1 MAGCCLHQNRH
12 TLTQWKLNQ
21 QQKHFSEFYPQD
33 GCRIQLAHETTS
45 LSVTLCI
52 LWRGDNV
59 ISASHSEGP
68 RFRRSETRK
77 VNTVHMLL
85 TLSRKLV
92 EVSAVFCAVLLHE
105 IKPKIPLYFSI
116 KSRIFSRSHRNSS
129 LRRPV
134 AVWRTLQSIMYKGK
148 GSPYSITERRVPELI
163 PILGSQP
170 AGDVSHK
177 PGSRLPLLSTRRAVT
192 LATLKRAATSFAA
205 W

>member
-33 GCRIQLAHETTS
+33 GCRIQLAHETRS

-68 RFRRSETRK
+68 RVRRSETRK

-116 KSRIFSRSHRNSS
+116 KCRNFNRPRRISS
-129 LRRPV
+129 PRRPFASAHCNHTALWWVVCAAVLRR
-134 AVWRTLQSIMYKGK
+134 RT
-148 GSPYSITERRVPELI
+148 
-163 PILGSQP
+163 
-170 AGDVSHK
+170 
-177 PGSRLPLLSTRRAVT
+177 
-192 LATLKRAATSFAA
+192 
-205 W
+205 